1 MTRLSRAL
9 GRTATHHPGS
19 LRPLAAAAVSACLG
33 AGLGAVPA
41 TAHTVRM
48 AIVAGHNRGE
58 VQDVPLKFAES
69 DADRFA
75 SLLGQIGGL
84 EESNLFLLKSPT
96 PELLRYAFTELTKK
110 AKALQGKDEVVFFFY
125 YSGHGDKS
133 KIKLGNQ
140 GFALEEL
147 RGLIDSLPAQI
158 RIGVFDACQSG
169 SITHLKGG
177 RTIKPLV
184 LEQETN
190 GKGTILI
197 TSSSEDENAQE
208 SENLQGSFFTHH
220 WLSGLRGPADLSG
233 DKHVSLMEAYQYA
246 FQKTVVNTEG
256 TTGGIQHPNARFQV
270 DVEGDIVITDL
281 ASGDGGIRFPPEVE
295 GKFLVVDGNSV
306 IMAEFQKEPKREIF
320 LALGPGTYTVF
331 KKDGNSLR
339 HAETV
344 IAQGQI
350 TVFDEKGL
358 KRGTLY
364 ASYNKGGEG
373 KPEIIRVNAARIRP
387 FQLYA
392 TGMEDH
398 GFSGRFGFNYA
409 FFGPFAVDLQA
420 TVLNLTSQQWD
431 EEFSVGPGLEIY
443 SFATPNLQFMLRGGY
458 NHGFRHGM
466 GPGTI
471 IVRASPCFDGSNV
484 EIPSSDPRCLVPEQH
499 WDDNKRIHRDV
510 WEATAGMRYWIQPMV
525 SLQATIGFEYGDPVG
540 YTRANARNLPLV
552 MGLGYHF

>member
-1 MTRLSRAL
+1 MKTAAFSDSIAKPLSAPF
-9 GRTATHHPGS
+9 AA
-19 LRPLAAAAVSACLG
+19 LAAAISLGLLWAPSAR
-33 AGLGAVPA
+33 AN
-41 TAHTVRM
+41 TVRL

-58 VQDVPLKFAES
+58 AQDIPLKYAES

-75 SLLGQIGGL
+75 ALLSQIGGL
-84 EESNLFLLKSPT
+84 EEDNLFLLKSPT
-96 PELLRYAFTELTKK
+96 PTLMRYAFSELTKK
-110 AKALQGKDEVVFFFY
+110 AKSLQGKDDVVFFFY
-125 YSGHGDKS
+125 FSGHGDKG

-177 RTIKPLV
+177 KTVKPLV

-281 ASGDGGIRFPPEVE
+281 AAGDGGIRFPPETE
-295 GKFLVVDGNSV
+295 GHFLVVDRNSV

-320 LALGPGTYTVF
+320 LALGPGSYTIF
-331 KKDGNSLR
+331 KKDGKNLR
-339 HAETV
+339 HAETE
-344 IAQGQI
+344 IALGQI

-364 ASYNKGGEG
+364 ASYNKGGEN
-373 KPEIIRVNAARIRP
+373 K
-387 FQLYA
+387 
-392 TGMEDH
+392 
-398 GFSGRFGFNYA
+398 
-409 FFGPFAVDLQA
+409 
-420 TVLNLTSQQWD
+420 
-431 EEFSVGPGLEIY
+431 VGPGEDRNLAQVHPY
-443 SFATPNLQFMLRGGY
+443 SFYLGFANDNGIAGNAGLNYSLFSLLALDFRFYFKNFLEKDQGKSYAFRPGIEVHHFASRNFQVSLRAGY
-458 NHGFRHGM
+458 NFGYR
-466 GPGTI
+466 PGYISYEKTEI
-471 IVRASPCFDGSNV
+471 ANPCFDGTGNQL
-484 EIPSSDPRCLVPEQH
+484 ETSDPRCGLVYRE
-499 WDDNKRIHRDV
+499 DV
-510 WEATAGMRYWIQPMV
+510 WSRHTQVRLWESSLGLRYWIHPRF
-525 SLQATIGFEYGDPVG
+525 SLDLAAGFEYGKTTGWERQLVR
-540 YTRANARNLPLV
+540 TQPLAF
-552 MGLGYHF
+552 GLGLHF